1 MKRSPAKI
9 IPSIL
14 ITEEH
19 GRAAWRL
26 EAVGQWKEVVV
37 FKTEILAIE

>member
-19 GRAAWRL
+19 GRAACRL
-26 EAVGQWKEVVV
+26 DAAGQWKEVVV
-37 FKTEILAIE
+37 FKREILVIE